1 MKKQLTFIYGILLV
15 MTIITAFLTKFS
27 INKTVVVVVA
37 ILIFSGVKFLL
48 VAFHFM
54 ELKKANAFWKVSV
67 TLFLV
72 LFIGIIALII

>member
-15 MTIITAFLTKFS
+15 MTMITAFLTRFS
-27 INKTVVVVVA
+27 INKTVVVA
-37 ILIFSGVKFLL
+37 ILFFSGIKFLL

-54 ELKKANAFWKVSV
+54 ELKDANAFWKTIV

-72 LFIGIIALII
+72 LFIGIIVLII